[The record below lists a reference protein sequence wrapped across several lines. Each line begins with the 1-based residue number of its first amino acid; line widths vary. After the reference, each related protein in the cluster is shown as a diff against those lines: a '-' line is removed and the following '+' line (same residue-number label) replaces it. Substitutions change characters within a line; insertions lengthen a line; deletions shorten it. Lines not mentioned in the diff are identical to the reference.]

1 MFSGHNDCISHVA
14 TLQMIFADPPQA
26 NANKPVLC
34 SKAEGILDFTYVTE
48 NDAGNTELPKHF
60 LYCSP

>member
-1 MFSGHNDCISHVA
+1 MTVLVICGNTA
-14 TLQMIFADPPQA
+14 TEFCGLPQP
-26 NANKPVLC
+26 NANKPALC